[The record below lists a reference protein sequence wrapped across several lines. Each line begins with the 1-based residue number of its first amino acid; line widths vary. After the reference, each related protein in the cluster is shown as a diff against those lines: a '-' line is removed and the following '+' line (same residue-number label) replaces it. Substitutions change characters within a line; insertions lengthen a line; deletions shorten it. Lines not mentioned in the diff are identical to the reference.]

1 MADSLLVGVNGSLEN
16 LVEETLNIDIEELD
30 DAEYDIPAV
39 KHTPTLESILND
51 LEDQTSLS
59 EDEMSNS
66 LVPIG
71 EGVFE
76 GSETL
81 SLGSIDT
88 RSRSSSEHR
97 QTRSHRW
104 THGSN
109 GTTHLGSILRHVILK
124 GISTQMV
131 SASERVN
138 AGLPTAMAATTMI
151 AVGTSHGLVLVF
163 DAAQVLRWC
172 LGASDQEQGSV
183 SSLSFNHDCSR
194 LLVGFAKGH
203 ILMFDIT
210 NGKLL
215 RTLTDVHP
223 PGTAVLHVKVSMTG
237 TALEHIKCSAACLCG
252 INTIN
257 KDMFRS
263 SKGPAIMLNGSM
275 PECKNLANLALCS
288 DSGGSVFELNF
299 RRMLG
304 VRGCDSKCLFSGS
317 RGEVCCI
324 EPLLLHQLNT
334 HSLRGVVLV
343 AMATLSKTVKGY
355 VSKKFYKVYS
365 AQNIQEEY
373 HWPMKYYQ
381 PDMFFFPY
389 QIIVVSIRPRMRV
402 MFTHALQAS
411 PASLPLITW
420 QFVVIQTADSSR
432 VVDPVLAF
440 AREST
445 LHFFQVSVDTRSKI
459 RFVPLQ
465 KVSVSY
471 LLLSVHWVN
480 TRTLAA
486 LDTLEQLHLLDVR
499 TQEELEVLDLGGAR
513 LVYTTSHFKGL
524 STGGNVSKAMAL
536 AGERACYNSVVSY
549 GNQLLVLGT
558 KTFHVLT
565 IRAWNERLAYLVK
578 QNKYLDALTL
588 GMAFYLEKG
597 KAVVGL
603 KGPKHKRKET
613 AREKVLEILL
623 SYIDDTLVTG
633 DGSTELYYEAIPVCI
648 EYCIELDV
656 LDILYGKMWDACT
669 QQVSRSCYLESLEP
683 WLLNDRLPNVPPSI
697 MQEFVSYYEKKGSFQ
712 ALEACLVHLEVMSL
726 DINQVMRLCW
736 AHGMHDA
743 IIHIH
748 NRGMRDYVAPL
759 QELMPILQ
767 TALSKGKPLNCD
779 QIALGNKLLVYISCC
794 LAGRAYPAGDIP
806 AQDIQNVKYEVFKCL
821 TCLHS
826 KDASDSES
834 SYPYLRTLLQFDT
847 REFLNVLALAFE
859 EPEFTSELG
868 LRQVQRLVDILLL
881 VMVQGDG
888 FTPSQVGSLFT
899 FLARQLAKPW
909 CSLHVD
915 RQLFEQV
922 VEFLTENSSSSTPQH
937 HEERQQALLELM
949 KAGGLQHY
957 DQNKLLKLA
966 DKAAFYRVCELLYEQ
981 RREYDKILHCYLQD
995 PLRKPQ
1001 VFSFLRNLLLLYSNT
1016 PKKSKVE
1023 TQIVDKIVDLLDV
1036 DCIKTG
1042 HVICLHLPHLVPV
1055 IVSKLQAQPN
1065 ALFQFLKGI
1074 FHYRESSSKEEMPV
1088 EPQLV
1093 EQYIDLMCMYAP
1105 ESVLGFVSTNEE
1117 YRLDHTTTIMKRHG
1131 LSEPTAFLLEKAGD
1145 FQGALYLLL
1154 GSLDHQIEA
1163 VVAGDVPTSELGMVT
1178 GNLVGLCQ
1186 RGSPTMD
1193 EKERQAI
1200 WFQLLESL
1208 MKPQRSNETNLPVL
1222 KELTQQLLTSM
1233 SSYVSLPAMIQ
1244 FILKDPAYTGGKF
1257 GDIRELMMGMLS
1269 NSCYEETLL
1278 QVTSRLLSTDLHHQL
1293 SKLLSSSSKGI
1304 APQTSLCSI
1313 CHKPLEII
1321 QDLEEVVFFRCGH
1334 GFHSGCL
1341 EPPLQCC
1348 HCSSATNTSNLNS
1361 PNKAA
1366 HPQQHRP
1373 QSISHYK
1380 PSSNSISLA
1389 SYNMNTVTSQELLQS
1404 ENFTLKLAPP
1414 PPPDL
1419 EGIF

>member
-1 MADSLLVGVNGSLEN
+1 MADSPLVGVNGSLEN
-16 LVEETLNIDIEELD
+16 LVEETLNIDIEDLD

-81 SLGSIDT
+81 SLSSIDT

-131 SASERVN
+131 SANERVN
-138 AGLPTAMAATTMI
+138 AGLPTAMTATTMI

-223 PGTAVLHVKVSMTG
+223 PGTAVLHVKFTD
-237 TALEHIKCSAACLCG
+237 L
-252 INTIN
+252 
-257 KDMFRS
+257 
-263 SKGPAIMLNGSM
+263 P
-275 PECKNLANLALCS
+275 NLALCS

-343 AMATLSKTVKGY
+343 AMATLSK
-355 VSKKFYKVYS
+355 
-365 AQNIQEEY
+365 
-373 HWPMKYYQ
+373 
-381 PDMFFFPY
+381 
-389 QIIVVSIRPRMRV
+389 IIVVSIRPRMRV

-420 QFVVIQTADSSR
+420 QFVV
-432 VVDPVLAF
+432 
-440 AREST
+440 
-445 LHFFQVSVDTRSKI
+445 SVDTRSKI

-480 TRTLAA
+480 ARTLAT

-536 AGERACYNSVVSY
+536 AGERACYNSVVSF

-633 DGSTELYYEAIPVCI
+633 DGSTELYFEAIPVCI

-712 ALEACLVHLEVMSL
+712 ALEACLVHLEVTSL

-767 TALSKGKPLNCD
+767 TALSM
-779 QIALGNKLLVYISCC
+779 
-794 LAGRAYPAGDIP
+794 AGRAYPAGDIP

-888 FTPSQVGSLFT
+888 FT
-899 FLARQLAKPW
+899 
-909 CSLHVD
+909 
-915 RQLFEQV
+915 
-922 VEFLTENSSSSTPQH
+922 
-937 HEERQQALLELM
+937 
-949 KAGGLQHY
+949 
-957 DQNKLLKLA
+957 
-966 DKAAFYRVCELLYEQ
+966 
-981 RREYDKILHCYLQD
+981 
-995 PLRKPQ
+995 
-1001 VFSFLRNLLLLYSNT
+1001 
-1016 PKKSKVE
+1016 
-1023 TQIVDKIVDLLDV
+1023 
-1036 DCIKTG
+1036 
-1042 HVICLHLPHLVPV
+1042 
-1055 IVSKLQAQPN
+1055 VSKL
-1065 ALFQFLKGI
+1065 
-1074 FHYRESSSKEEMPV
+1074 
-1088 EPQLV
+1088 
-1093 EQYIDLMCMYAP
+1093 
-1105 ESVLGFVSTNEE
+1105 T
-1117 YRLDHTTTIMKRHG
+1117 
-1131 LSEPTAFLLEKAGD
+1131 
-1145 FQGALYLLL
+1145 
-1154 GSLDHQIEA
+1154 
-1163 VVAGDVPTSELGMVT
+1163 
-1178 GNLVGLCQ
+1178 
-1186 RGSPTMD
+1186 
-1193 EKERQAI
+1193 
-1200 WFQLLESL
+1200 QLL
-1208 MKPQRSNETNLPVL
+1208 V
-1222 KELTQQLLTSM
+1222 
-1233 SSYVSLPAMIQ
+1233 
-1244 FILKDPAYTGGKF
+1244 
-1257 GDIRELMMGMLS
+1257 
-1269 NSCYEETLL
+1269 
-1278 QVTSRLLSTDLHHQL
+1278 
-1293 SKLLSSSSKGI
+1293 
-1304 APQTSLCSI
+1304 
-1313 CHKPLEII
+1313 
-1321 QDLEEVVFFRCGH
+1321 
-1334 GFHSGCL
+1334 
-1341 EPPLQCC
+1341 
-1348 HCSSATNTSNLNS
+1348 
-1361 PNKAA
+1361 
-1366 HPQQHRP
+1366 
-1373 QSISHYK
+1373 
-1380 PSSNSISLA
+1380 
-1389 SYNMNTVTSQELLQS
+1389 
-1404 ENFTLKLAPP
+1404 NF
-1414 PPPDL
+1414 
-1419 EGIF
+1419 